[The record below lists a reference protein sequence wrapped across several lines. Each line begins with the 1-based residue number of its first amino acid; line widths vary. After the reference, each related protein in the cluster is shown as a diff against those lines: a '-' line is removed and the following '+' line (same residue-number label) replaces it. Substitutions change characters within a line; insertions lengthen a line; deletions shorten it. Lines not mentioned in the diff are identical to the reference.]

1 VLSWRPND
9 KVISFMFLAKVYV
22 AFKPTIN
29 DPEGHTVL
37 GALKNLGF
45 NTVSD
50 VRTGKFIQL
59 KIEAPEASTAQKQ
72 VEEMCE
78 KLLSNPVIEDYWFE
92 LETV

>member
-1 VLSWRPND
+1 MLSRWPND
-9 KVISFMFLAKVYV
+9 KVIVLIFLAKIYV
-22 AFKPTIN
+22 SFKPTIN

-37 GALKNLGF
+37 GALKNLVF

-50 VRTGKFIQL
+50 VRTGKFIQIKL
-59 KIEAPEASTAQKQ
+59 ESSETATAREQ

-92 LETV
+92 LEAI

>member
-1 VLSWRPND
+1 MIALT
-9 KVISFMFLAKVYV
+9 FLAKVHV
-22 AFKPTIN
+22 LFKPTIN

-50 VRTGKFIQL
+50 IRTGKFIQIKL
-59 KIEAPEASTAQKQ
+59 ESSETATAQEQ
-72 VEEMCE
+72 VEEMCK

-92 LETV
+92 LEAI